1 MEFKKKLKQ
10 RLYIA
15 VSYIVIGLVLIAAD
29 ALNHFE
35 NQFFFSFGMAL
46 TVMGIL
52 RLIRHRKITK
62 DESTIRKQEV
72 AETDERTLMM
82 AEKARSWAFTYSI
95 LIAGIAVIVLSLLG
109 KHDAAQPFAWYVCG
123 QIGMFWICWLFAR
136 KKF

>member
-15 VSYIVIGLVLIAAD
+15 VSYIVIGLVLVAAD

-35 NQFFFSFGMAL
+35 NQFFFSFGITL
-46 TVMGIL
+46 IVMGIL

-62 DESTIRKQEV
+62 DDTSIRRQEV

-82 AEKARSWAFTYSI
+82 AEKARSWAFSYSI
-95 LIAGIAVIVLSLLG
+95 LVAGVAVIVLSLLG
-109 KHDAAQPFAWYVCG
+109 KHEATQPFAWYVCG
-123 QIGMFWICWLFAR
+123 QTCLYWVCWCIIR
-136 KKF
+136 KKY

>member
-15 VSYIVIGLVLIAAD
+15 LSYIAIGIALIAAD

-35 NQFFFSFGMAL
+35 NQFFFSFGITL
-46 TVMGIL
+46 IVMGIL

-62 DESTIRKQEV
+62 DDASIHRQEV

-82 AEKARSWAFTYSI
+82 AEKARSWAFSYSI
-95 LIAGIAVIVLSLLG
+95 MIAGIAVIVLSLLG
-109 KHDAAQPFAWYVCG
+109 KHDAALPFAWYLCG
-123 QIGMFWICWLFAR
+123 MTAVYWIFWIILRR
-136 KKF
+136 KY

>member
-15 VSYIVIGLVLIAAD
+15 VSYIVIGLTLIAAD

-62 DESTIRKQEV
+62 DDASIRKQEL

-82 AEKARSWAFTYSI
+82 AEKARSWAFSYSI
-95 LIAGIAVIVLSLLG
+95 MIAGIAVIVLSLLG
-109 KHDAAQPFAWYVCG
+109 KHDAAQPFAWFVCG
-123 QIGMFWICWLFAR
+123 EVVLYWICWLILR
-136 KKF
+136 KKY

>member
-1 MEFKKKLKQ
+1 MEFKKKLKT

-15 VSYIVIGLVLIAAD
+15 LSYIVLGIVLIAAN

-35 NQFFFSFGMAL
+35 NDFFLSFGIAL
-46 TVMGIL
+46 LVMGII
-52 RLIRHRKITK
+52 RLIRHRKVTK
-62 DESTIRKQEV
+62 DESTIRRQEV

-109 KHDAAQPFAWYVCG
+109 KHDTAQPFAWFVCG
-123 QIGMFWICWLFAR
+123 QVALYWICWMILR
-136 KKF
+136 KKY

>member
-35 NQFFFSFGMAL
+35 NHYFASFGMTLA
-46 TVMGIL
+46 VMGIL
-52 RLIRHRKITK
+52 RLIRHWKITK
-62 DESTIRKQEV
+62 DDASIHRQEV

-82 AEKARSWAFTYSI
+82 NEKARSWAFTYSI
-95 LIAGIAVIVLSLLG
+95 MIAGITVIVLSLLG
-109 KHDAAQPFAWYVCG
+109 KHDAAQPFAWFVCAEVVLY
-123 QIGMFWICWLFAR
+123 WICWLILR
-136 KKF
+136 KKY

>member
-15 VSYIVIGLVLIAAD
+15 VSYIVIGLVLIAAG

-35 NQFFFSFGMAL
+35 NQFLFSFGMAL
-46 TVMGIL
+46 TMMGIL

-62 DESTIRKQEV
+62 DESTIRRQEV

-109 KHDAAQPFAWYVCG
+109 KHDTAQPFAWYVCG
-123 QIGMFWICWLFAR
+123 QVSLYWICWLFAR